1 MNTAE
6 TVQVDVVKIITEIRR
21 ELERKGFYDD
31 LPTLDQ
37 VPVLEY
43 RRAENLDGGS
53 LRERIAN
60 TMALCM
66 IPAYYPVEGNGLKKA
81 FKKASQKA
89 TRCSIFPMS
98 NRITQSNQALLQC
111 LEQAVDM
118 IEQQQRQIADME
130 GRIEKLY
137 EAMNRGELTK

>member
-6 TVQVDVVKIITEIRR
+6 TVQVDVVKIMAEIRR
-21 ELERKGFYDD
+21 EIERKGFYDE

-37 VPVLEY
+37 VPILEY
-43 RRAENLDGGS
+43 RRADS
-53 LRERIAN
+53 PDADPLRERIAYA
-60 TMALCM
+60 MAFCM
-66 IPAYYPVEGNGLKKA
+66 IPADYPVEGNGLKRA

-89 TRCSIFPMS
+89 TRCSILPMS
-98 NRITQSNQALLQC
+98 NRISQSNQALLQC
-111 LEQAVDM
+111 LEQAASV

-137 EAMNRGELTK
+137 EAMNRGELIR

>member
-1 MNTAE
+1 MSTAE
-6 TVQVDVVKIITEIRR
+6 TVQVDIVKIMAEIRR
-21 ELERKGFYDD
+21 EIVRKGFYDD

-37 VPVLEY
+37 VPVLEC
-43 RRAENLDGGS
+43 RKAESTDSGP

-60 TMALCM
+60 AMALCM
-66 IPAYYPVEGNGLKKA
+66 IPSEYPIEGNAVKRA

-98 NRITQSNQALLQC
+98 NRISQANQALLQC
-111 LEQAVDM
+111 LEQAASA
-118 IEQQQRQIADME
+118 IEQQQKQIADME

-137 EAMNRGELTK
+137 EAMNRGELIK